1 MTQLLFLLKPDLHYL
16 HHASCFHAKKK
27 SVCFIHV
34 FVVFGPKRPGQA
46 IQKDLSSEA
55 IIAWEGKMR
64 AAGLM
69 LPVQD
74 LISVFVGRNV
84 WPKQVP
90 EKRMLQH
97 LT

>member
-1 MTQLLFLLKPDLHYL
+1 MF
-16 HHASCFHAKKK
+16 SCQKK
-27 SVCFIHV
+27 SVCFINV

-46 IQKDLSSEA
+46 IQKELSSEA

-69 LPVQD
+69 LPVQE